1 VTHPAPAYDGNGPYL
16 FVSYAHADSD
26 RVYRE
31 LVFLQQAGVN
41 VWYDEGITPGS
52 RWSDELANA
61 IDHAD
66 LFLVFLTEAAVK
78 SENCLNEIDF
88 ALRRRRP
95 FLAVELEPVTLPPG
109 IELNIGNRQSILAH
123 RFAEA
128 DYRARLL
135 DGVQRN
141 RSEGQT
147 LRGAGLAHAPPLGK
161 PKRFRTSHMG
171 RYLFAIGAVLILS
184 ILALL
189 AYRPAEQA
197 GQVKTLA
204 VLPFAN
210 LSRDHDFDY
219 LGEGLA
225 DELITTL
232 GSFEQFS
239 VSSRTSSF
247 YFRDQAP
254 RMQDIRDRLG
264 VSHAIEGSLRPEAGG
279 IVINVSL
286 FETIEGRQIWARQ
299 FNTTSERLS
308 EVSTEIASAVTLA
321 LYPGIDLK
329 GLNQIASPTAIA
341 ADAYE
346 AYLRGLDFL
355 SRPPTPETLDAAR
368 LFFSS
373 ALELAPDFERASA
386 ALCETHLTY
395 YRMARTE
402 NVEIHYQNAVN
413 QCEAAIELDATHWA
427 GRQSLATLYRLSGR
441 YEDALR
447 EIRLADTLQPDTAT
461 IQHEYGKI
469 LESLGE
475 AEAAEQR
482 LKRGIELDPG
492 FWGGYADLGD
502 FYYYSGR
509 YREALEQFQ
518 EALRLSPDN
527 GLMAVS
533 LGATYYL
540 LGDLELASEAWRSA
554 IKATPDSE
562 ARAFWQSATW
572 LGINSLHQGCAA
584 EAAYWQQQAISVSP
598 NDHRLW
604 GRLAE
609 SCQMQQ
615 ADPLAP
621 DASSKQVYQRAIELA
636 EAELIDN
643 PNDWETLSLLALYR
657 ARVMSEA
664 PARQLIERS
673 LELQPG
679 NPDAIETALLYAT
692 QINDK
697 AWAVQLK
704 DRLLSLN
711 FPPSMLERNPFLAGR
726 QQCPIET
733 SEKERL
739 ICAQGKIIPAVRN

>member
-1 VTHPAPAYDGNGPYL
+1 MTQPAPAYEGDDHYL
-16 FVSYAHADSD
+16 FVSYAHANSD
-26 RVYRE
+26 QVYRE
-31 LVFLQQAGVN
+31 IAYLQQTGIN

-95 FLAVELEPVTLPPG
+95 FLAVELEPVSLPPG

-123 RFAEA
+123 RLSES

-147 LRGAGLAHAPPLGK
+147 LRGAGLAHAPPPGK
-161 PKRFRTSHMG
+161 PKRFRTVSWS
-171 RYLFAIGAVLILS
+171 RYLLAITAVLVLS
-184 ILALL
+184 AL
-189 AYRPAEQA
+189 AYLASKTGEQS
-197 GQVKTLA
+197 GQVTSLA
-204 VLPFAN
+204 VLPFTN
-210 LSRDHDFDY
+210 LSRDQDYNY

-225 DELITTL
+225 DELITTM
-232 GSFEQFS
+232 GSLEQFS

-247 YFRDQAP
+247 YFQDQAP
-254 RMQDIRDRLG
+254 SMQDIRDRLG
-264 VSHAIEGSLRPEAGG
+264 VSHAIEGSLRPETNGLM
-279 IVINVSL
+279 INVSL
-286 FETIEGRQIWARQ
+286 FETINGRQIWTRQ
-299 FNTTSERLS
+299 FSTTSERLS
-308 EVSTEIASAVTLA
+308 EVSNEIASAVALA
-321 LYPGIDLK
+321 LHPGIDLAH
-329 GLNQIASPTAIA
+329 LQSAASETRVA

-395 YRMARTE
+395 YRMARTDD
-402 NVEIHYQNAVN
+402 VEVHYQNAVS
-413 QCEAAIELDATHWA
+413 QCEAAINLDATHWA
-427 GRQSLATLYRLSGR
+427 GRQSLAALYRLSGR

-447 EIRLADTLQPDTAT
+447 EIRLADTLRPGTAT
-461 IQHEYGKI
+461 VQHEYGKI
-469 LESLGE
+469 LELLGE
-475 AEAAEQR
+475 ADAAEQKLR
-482 LKRGIELDPG
+482 RGIELDPG

-502 FYYYSGR
+502 FLYYAGR
-509 YREALEQFQ
+509 YKEALVQFQ

-533 LGATYYL
+533 LGATYYML
-540 LGDLELASEAWRSA
+540 NDPDAASEVWRSA
-554 IKATPDSE
+554 IKANPESE
-562 ARAFWQSATW
+562 ARSFWQSATW
-572 LGINSLHQGCAA
+572 LGINSLNQGCAA

-615 ADPLAP
+615 PDPLAP
-621 DASSKQVYQRAIELA
+621 DPSSKQVYERAIELA
-636 EAELIDN
+636 EAELTDN
-643 PNDWETLSLLALYR
+643 PNDWETLGLLALYN
-657 ARVMSEA
+657 ARINSVTPNRM
-664 PARQLIERS
+664 LIERM
-673 LELQPG
+673 LEIQPD
-679 NPDAIETALLYAT
+679 NPDALETALLFAT
-692 QINDK
+692 EIDN
-697 AWAVQLK
+697 ATWAAQLEE
-704 DRLLSLN
+704 RLLSLN
-711 FPPSMLERNPFLAGR
+711 YSSHLLERNPFLAGR
-726 QQCPIET
+726 QQCAMET
-733 SEKERL
+733 KGKERL
-739 ICAQGKIIPAVRN
+739 ICAQGTIIPALRN